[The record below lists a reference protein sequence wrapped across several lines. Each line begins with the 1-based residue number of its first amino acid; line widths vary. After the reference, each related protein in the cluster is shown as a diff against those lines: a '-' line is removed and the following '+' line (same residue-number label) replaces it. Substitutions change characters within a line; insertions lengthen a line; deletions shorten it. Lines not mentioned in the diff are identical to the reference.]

1 MTLYDQN
8 AQLWESTEVTVGE
21 GTQEPETESFVS
33 IDFWT
38 MLFTLVNLLLLLAVA
53 TKFLFK
59 PVKKMIDSRQKE
71 IDDLYGES
79 PNPRVKTTKQN
90 TSVSWQMPRPKG
102 RRFSGR
108 PPSRPRKTV
117 TVS

>member
-38 MLFTLVNLLLLLAVA
+38 MLLRPNF
-53 TKFLFK
+53 FL
-59 PVKKMIDSRQKE
+59 SR
-71 IDDLYGES
+71 
-79 PNPRVKTTKQN
+79 
-90 TSVSWQMPRPKG
+90 
-102 RRFSGR
+102 
-108 PPSRPRKTV
+108 SRK
-117 TVS
+117 

>member
-38 MLFTLVNLLLLLAVA
+38 MLFTLVLGGFF
-53 TKFLFK
+53 FL
-59 PVKKMIDSRQKE
+59 SR
-71 IDDLYGES
+71 
-79 PNPRVKTTKQN
+79 
-90 TSVSWQMPRPKG
+90 
-102 RRFSGR
+102 
-108 PPSRPRKTV
+108 SRK
-117 TVS
+117 